1 MTDIVNELPSGS
13 QLEQYK
19 IGKTLSCGGFSI
31 VYFAID
37 TTTQTPVVIKE
48 YLPTR
53 LAKRLRDHRVAPLK
67 PKLVEQFQEGRKL
80 FFQEAKTLATL
91 KHPNIVSVINFFD
104 ANGTVYMVMEY
115 KPGKNL
121 EVYIRQH
128 QGNLSENFLRTIFPP
143 LCEGLA
149 VVHEAGL
156 LHLDIKPGN
165 IHLQN
170 GGDPLLLDF
179 GAVHAMHQTRQ
190 GQVVQVVTQ
199 GFSPIEQHNNRGYI
213 GPWTDI
219 YALGATMRAC
229 IDAKTPMCSKQRY
242 TEDTLRPA
250 TETFKRKYTPALL
263 EAIDRAMEVDPEL
276 RPQSIDEFLA
286 IFNNEA
292 GMVQNG
298 VLDRLVGNLRWR
310 GE

>member
-13 QLEQYK
+13 LLEQYK

-37 TTTQTPVVIKE
+37 TVTQIPVVIKE
-48 YLPTR
+48 YLPNR

-91 KHPNIVSVINFFD
+91 KHPNIVSVINFFN

-149 VVHEAGL
+149 VVHQAGL

-179 GAVHAMHQTRQ
+179 GAVHEMSQSRQ
-190 GQVVQVVTQ
+190 DKSVQVVTH

-219 YALGATMRAC
+219 YALGATMRSC
-229 IDAKTPMCSKQRY
+229 IDARTPLCSRERHKD
-242 TEDTLRPA
+242 DTLRPA
-250 TETFKRKYTPALL
+250 AEAFKRKYSPALL

-276 RPQSIDEFLA
+276 RPQSIDEFTA
-286 IFNNEA
+286 ILNNEE
-292 GMVQNG
+292 GMAQHG
-298 VLDRLVGNLRWR
+298 VLTRLVGNLRW
-310 GE
+310 GGD